1 MTGMQPTADPPHK
14 AVAPL
19 GSVVI
24 GGGFFGCS
32 LALALR
38 ERGERVTI
46 VERES
51 DLLLRASANNQARVH
66 GGYHYPRSVLT
77 GLRSRLNYPRFV
89 AEFASCVDRSFRH
102 YYAVARRQSE
112 VTARQF
118 ETFCQRIGA
127 RLAPAPS
134 DVRAWFEHELIE
146 NVYEVEEHAFDA
158 DLVRE
163 VMRQRLQRE
172 RVEVLLSTRAL
183 RASPGELTTDRG
195 VLRASWIFNCTYSSL
210 NELLAASGARCV
222 PLRHELAEIALV
234 EPPPALRNCAVT
246 VMCGPFFSLMPF
258 PAQRLFSLT
267 HVRYTPHFAWEER
280 GSAAQAPAAA
290 PPSRAAHML
299 KDAQRY
305 LPAMSMARHV
315 RSLFEVK
322 TVLPQSEHDDS
333 RPILFKRC
341 DELPGLVS
349 IVGGKIDNVY
359 DLPRELD
366 GLLREVA

>member
-1 MTGMQPTADPPHK
+1 MTGTQAAADAQRK
-14 AVAPL
+14 AVASL

-38 ERGERVTI
+38 ERGERVTV

-66 GGYHYPRSVLT
+66 GGYHYPRSILT

-89 AEFASCVDRSFRH
+89 ADFASCVDRSFRH

-127 RLAPAPS
+127 HLSRAPS
-134 DVRAWFEHELIE
+134 EVRAWFDPELIE

-158 DLVRE
+158 RLLRE
-163 VMRQRLQRE
+163 VMRERLQRE
-172 RVEVLLSTRAL
+172 RVEVLLGTRAL
-183 RASPGELTTDRG
+183 RAAPGELLTDRG
-195 VLRASWIFNCTYSSL
+195 ALRASWIFNCTYSSL
-210 NELLAASGARCV
+210 NELLAASGAPCV
-222 PLRHELAEIALV
+222 PLRHEMAEIALV
-234 EPPPALRNCAVT
+234 EPPPALRSCAVT

-258 PAQRLFSLT
+258 PSQRLFSLT

-280 GSAAQAPAAA
+280 ASAAQVTPAPSG
-290 PPSRAAHML
+290 SRAAHML

-315 RSLFEVK
+315 RSLFEIK

-333 RPILFKRC
+333 RPILFKPC
-341 DELPGLVS
+341 DELPGVVS

-366 GLLREVA
+366 GLMREAA

>member
-1 MTGMQPTADPPHK
+1 MGRTAC
-14 AVAPL
+14 VI
-19 GSVVI
+19 I

-38 ERGERVTI
+38 ERGERVVL
-46 VERES
+46 VERET

-77 GLRSRLNYPRFV
+77 GLRSRLNYPRFL
-89 AEFASCVDRSFRH
+89 ADFEGCIDRSFRH
-102 YYAVARRQSE
+102 YYAVARRQSH

-127 RLAPAPS
+127 SLSPAPRE
-134 DVRAWFEHELIE
+134 VRAWFDPELIE
-146 NVYEVEEHAFDA
+146 KVYEVEERAFDA
-158 DLVRE
+158 DLLRAVVRE
-163 VMRQRLQRE
+163 RLQQA
-172 RVEVLLSTRAL
+172 RVDVRLATRAL
-183 RASPGELTTDRG
+183 RAAPGELHTDRG
-195 VLRASWIFNCTYSSL
+195 VLRARWIFNCTYSSL
-210 NELLAASGARCV
+210 NVLLSASGAACV

-234 EPPPALRNCAVT
+234 EPPPALRGCAVT

-267 HVRYTPHFAWEER
+267 HVRYTPHCAWEER
-280 GSAAQAPAAA
+280 TAPAG
-290 PPSRAAHML
+290 PPPRPSGTRFPHML

-305 LPAMSMARHV
+305 VPAMSMARHV

-333 RPILFKRC
+333 RPILFKPC
-341 DELPGLVS
+341 PEVPGLFSVM
-349 IVGGKIDNVY
+349 GGKIDNVY

-366 GLLREVA
+366 GLLREAA

>member
-1 MTGMQPTADPPHK
+1 MA
-14 AVAPL
+14 A
-19 GSVVI
+19 VVI

-38 ERGERVTI
+38 ERGERVTV
-46 VERES
+46 VEREA

-66 GGYHYPRSVLT
+66 GGYHYPRSILT
-77 GLRSRLNYPRFV
+77 ALRSRLNYPRFV
-89 AEFASCVDRSFRH
+89 AEFAPCIDRSFRH
-102 YYAVARRQSE
+102 YYAVARRQSQ

-118 ETFCQRIGA
+118 ETFCDRIGA
-127 RLAPAPS
+127 RLAPATAE
-134 DVRAWFEHELIE
+134 VRAWFDAELVE
-146 NVYEVEEHAFDA
+146 KVYEVEELAFDA
-158 DLVRE
+158 DLLRAA
-163 VMRQRLQRE
+163 MRGRLQDA
-172 RVEVLLSTRAL
+172 RVEVQLATRAL
-183 RASPGELTTDRG
+183 RAAPGELQTDRG
-195 VLRASWIFNCTYSSL
+195 ALRASWMFNCTYSSL

-222 PLRHELAEIALV
+222 PLRHELAEVALV
-234 EPPPALRNCAVT
+234 EPPPALRGCAVT

-258 PAQRLFSLT
+258 PAQRLHSLT

-280 GSAAQAPAAA
+280 AAPAAPPP
-290 PPSRAAHML
+290 PPSGSRFAHML

-305 LPAMSMARHV
+305 LPALSMARHV

-341 DELPGLVS
+341 GELPGLVS
-349 IVGGKIDNVY
+349 VMGGKIDNVY

-366 GLLREVA
+366 GLFREAS

>member
-1 MTGMQPTADPPHK
+1 MSRA
-14 AVAPL
+14 AC
-19 GSVVI
+19 VVI

-38 ERGERVTI
+38 ERGECVTL

-89 AEFASCVDRSFRH
+89 ADFEPCIDRSFRH
-102 YYAVARRQSE
+102 YYAVARRQSH

-127 RLAPAPS
+127 PLSPPPAE
-134 DVRAWFEHELIE
+134 VRAWFDAELIE
-146 NVYEVEEHAFDA
+146 KVYEVEEHAFDA
-158 DLVRE
+158 GLLRAAMRE
-163 VMRQRLQRE
+163 RLQQA
-172 RVEVLLSTRAL
+172 RVDVQLATRAL
-183 RASPGELTTDRG
+183 RAAPGELHTDRG
-195 VLRASWIFNCTYSSL
+195 VLRASWIFNCTYSSV
-210 NELLAASGARCV
+210 NQLLAASGARCLA
-222 PLRHELAEIALV
+222 LRHELAEVALV
-234 EPPPALRNCAVT
+234 EPPPALRGCAVT
-246 VMCGPFFSLMPF
+246 VMCGPFFSMMPF
-258 PAQRLFSLT
+258 PSQRLFSLT
-267 HVRYTPHFAWEER
+267 HVRYTPHCAWEER
-280 GSAAQAPAAA
+280 IGPAA
-290 PPSRAAHML
+290 PPHASGSRAPHML

-305 LPAMSMARHV
+305 LPAMAMARHV
-315 RSLFEVK
+315 RSIFEVK

-333 RPILFKRC
+333 RPILFKPC

-349 IVGGKIDNVY
+349 VMGGKLDNVY

-366 GLLREVA
+366 GLRLEGRAA

>member
-1 MTGMQPTADPPHK
+1 M
-14 AVAPL
+14 
-19 GSVVI
+19 I

-38 ERGERVTI
+38 ERCERVTL

-66 GGYHYPRSVLT
+66 GGYHYPRSILT
-77 GLRSRLNYPRFV
+77 GLRSRLNSPRFV
-89 AEFASCVDRSFRH
+89 AEFESCLDRSFRH
-102 YYAVARRQSE
+102 YYAVARRQSH

-127 RLAPAPS
+127 RLSPAPRE
-134 DVRAWFEHELIE
+134 VRAWFDAELIE
-146 NVYEVEEHAFDA
+146 KVYEVEEHAFDA
-158 DLVRE
+158 DRLRALVRD
-163 VMRQRLQRE
+163 RLQKA
-172 RVEVLLSTRAL
+172 RVEVQLATRAV
-183 RASPGELTTDRG
+183 RARPGELHTDRG

-210 NELLAASGARCV
+210 NELLAASGASCV

-234 EPPPALRNCAVT
+234 EPPPALRGCAVT

-258 PAQRLFSLT
+258 PAQRLFSFT
-267 HVRYTPHFAWEER
+267 HVRYTPHCAWEER
-280 GSAAQAPAAA
+280 TRPAG
-290 PPSRAAHML
+290 PLPQPSCSRFPHML

-305 LPAMSMARHV
+305 VPAMSMVRHV
-315 RSLFEVK
+315 RSLYEIK

-333 RPILFKRC
+333 RPILFKPC
-341 DELPGLVS
+341 PEVPGLFSVM
-349 IVGGKIDNVY
+349 GCKLDNVY

-366 GLLREVA
+366 GISLEAA